1 MTQPAGDGRIRAQ
14 ERVESRAFVHANRA
28 PFVIAT
34 ASIIMQFEPKPL
46 FENASIKK
54 LG

>member
-1 MTQPAGDGRIRAQ
+1 
-14 ERVESRAFVHANRA
+14 VESRAFVHANRA
-28 PFVIAT
+28 SFVIAT
-34 ASIIMQFEPKPL
+34 ANITTQFGAKLL